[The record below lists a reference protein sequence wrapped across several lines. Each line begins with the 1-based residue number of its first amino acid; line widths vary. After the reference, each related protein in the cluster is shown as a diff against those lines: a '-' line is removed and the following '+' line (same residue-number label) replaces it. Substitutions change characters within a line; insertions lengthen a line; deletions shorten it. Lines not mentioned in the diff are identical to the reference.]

1 MIAGTRI
8 LHRGHVSCEYE
19 QMKHHRVWL
28 DGRRVLAATLMLQSA
43 AAAAQTTDLE
53 VASKAASCNAC
64 HGPYGRSQAGVPT
77 LEGRSAD
84 DIFTSLKGFATGQR
98 AAFVMHHHA
107 KGYSD
112 QELRDIATYFAQQK
126 PRRR

>member
-1 MIAGTRI
+1 
-8 LHRGHVSCEYE
+8 
-19 QMKHHRVWL
+19 MKHHRVWL
-28 DGRRVLAATLMLQSA
+28 NGRLVLAAAAMLQSA
-43 AAAAQTTDLE
+43 AAVAQTKDLE

-84 DIFTSLKGFATGQR
+84 DIVTSLKGFATGKR

-112 QELRDIATYFAQQK
+112 QELLDIATYIAQQK

>member
-1 MIAGTRI
+1 MNNNRHG
-8 LHRGHVSCEYE
+8 LG
-19 QMKHHRVWL
+19 
-28 DGRRVLAATLMLQSA
+28 GRLVLAGALLLQSA
-43 AAAAQTTDLE
+43 TAAAQTNNFD

-64 HGPYGRSQAGVPT
+64 HGPYGRSQAGIPT

-84 DIFTSLKGFATGQR
+84 DMYASLKGFATGQR
-98 AAFVMHHHA
+98 AAYVMHHHA

-126 PRRR
+126 PRGRS